1 MVERKLKSDER
12 DEELDS
18 GPTPKRKSGE
28 HEILALYKSTLKE
41 TVVFVLYCNQLQ
53 ANRDTS
59 N

>member
-18 GPTPKRKSGE
+18 RPTPKRKSGE

-41 TVVFVLYCNQLQ
+41 RLFLVLYCNQLQ
-53 ANRDTS
+53 ANGDTS